1 MQSNNNEEPTLA
13 PMDLPTTSMPPG
25 VKQYFNTR
33 KGRKIAIYRHDPG
46 ICYVLF
52 SVLYIFPARRL
63 VIKSD

>member
-13 PMDLPTTSMPPG
+13 TDGFTHNEYASG

-33 KGRKIAIYRHDPG
+33 KGQKIAIYRHDPG

-52 SVLYIFPARRL
+52 SVLYIFPAERL